1 MLRYSKLL
9 SAIFISASLTGCNSD
24 SDTTLEELNKHRQI
38 WESHNISDYE
48 MQFTHTCN
56 CLDEVTAPRI
66 ALVENNEVVSQVA
79 TRFGPSISI
88 GTEGYGVDSNNN
100 KALRPELVSVWT
112 VDELFDL
119 VALEES
125 RADFLEVEY
134 TEGLGYPTL
143 IRVDRNEQVADDEY
157 TITLDVIIP
166 ADQLS
171 CAAWVVDDSLKL
183 TIVDEDTYD
192 PIGCGTTVT
201 VSDEAGFTETFVND
215 APSCEDDEKIAM
227 LGDRNGFYQL
237 TIEKAGY
244 DTLVIEDFGI
254 GRGMYDTRT
263 RDQYFPLTPQ

>member
-1 MLRYSKLL
+1 M
-9 SAIFISASLTGCNSD
+9 
-24 SDTTLEELNKHRQI
+24 
-38 WESHNISDYE
+38 
-48 MQFTHTCN
+48 
-56 CLDEVTAPRI
+56 
-66 ALVENNEVVSQVA
+66 
-79 TRFGPSISI
+79 
-88 GTEGYGVDSNNN
+88 DSNNN

-119 VALEES
+119 IALEES

-134 TEGLGYPTL
+134 TSGLGYPTL
-143 IRVDRNEQVADDEY
+143 IRVDRDEQVADDEY
-157 TITLDVIIP
+157 TITLDVVIP
-166 ADQLS
+166 ADQFS

-227 LGDRNGFYQL
+227 LGDRNGFYHL

-254 GRGMYDTRT
+254 GRGMCGTRT
-263 RDQYFPLTPQ
+263 RDQYFTLSPQ

>member
-1 MLRYSKLL
+1 MFTLKKATSVF
-9 SAIFISASLTGCNSD
+9 FISAALSACNSD
-24 SDTTLEELNKHRQI
+24 SDSILKDLNEHRRI

-48 MQFTHTCN
+48 MQFTHNCN
-56 CLDEVTAPRI
+56 CMDEVTAPRI
-66 ALVENNEVVSQVA
+66 ALIENNQVVSQVA

-88 GTEGYGVDSNNN
+88 SNVIVDSNNN
-100 KALRPELVSVWT
+100 KALRAEQVTVWT

-119 VALEES
+119 IALEES

-143 IRVDRNEQVADDEY
+143 IRVDRNKQVADDEY
-157 TITLDVIIP
+157 SITVDVVIP

-171 CAAWVVDDSLKL
+171 CAAWVVDNSLQL
-183 TIVDEDTYD
+183 TIIEEDTNN

-201 VSDEAGFTETFVND
+201 VSDQAGFTETLVND
-215 APSCEDDEKIAM
+215 APSCTDDEKIAM

-244 DTLVIEDFGI
+244 ETLTIEDFGI
-254 GRGMYDTRT
+254 GRGLCGTRT
-263 RDQYFPLTPQ
+263 RDQYFMLSPQ

>member
-1 MLRYSKLL
+1 MLRYSKFL
-9 SAIFISASLTGCNSD
+9 SGIFISAILTGCNSD

-38 WESHNISDYE
+38 WESQNISDYE

-88 GTEGYGVDSNNN
+88 GTEGLGVDSNNN
-100 KALRPELVSVWT
+100 KALRPELVTVWT

-119 VALEES
+119 IALEES

-143 IRVDRNEQVADDEY
+143 IRVDRNKQIADDEY
-157 TITLDVIIP
+157 SIKVDVVVP

-171 CAAWVVDDSLKL
+171 CAGWVVDNSLQL
-183 TIVDEDTYD
+183 TIIEEGTYD
-192 PIGCGTTVT
+192 PIGCRTTVT

-254 GRGMYDTRT
+254 GRGMCGTRT
-263 RDQYFPLTPQ
+263 RDQYFTLSPQ